1 MPESSQTNGH
11 GAGDEVSECDC
22 EKQAE
27 EEEEGFQA
35 HCLRV
40 EDVLTRRLASRRH
53 LGSAVRAPTQAGRN
67 QRIRSRGTSGVL
79 RSVLSGFARPAA
91 PGAPEHEADGGG
103 RSKAA
108 RGSSPASSVSR
119 NQKASLLF
127 AAMCQSYCPDRATW
141 LRRWMDR

>member
-11 GAGDEVSECDC
+11 GAGDEASECDC
-22 EKQAE
+22 EEQAE

-127 AAMCQSYCPDRATW
+127 AAMP
-141 LRRWMDR
+141 